1 MSPLLSV
8 ALLLFLLFSS
18 PAQPAPSARVSPAS
32 PPPPPPPPSPPKA
45 YAMIGFLPGRKR
57 HGFRAGEA
65 EGCMPKEFRP
75 PPSAPSRYANYH
87 TLGAVVCSPAR
98 RGEP

>member
-1 MSPLLSV
+1 
-8 ALLLFLLFSS
+8 
-18 PAQPAPSARVSPAS
+18 
-32 PPPPPPPPSPPKA
+32 
-45 YAMIGFLPGRKR
+45 MIGFLPGRKR